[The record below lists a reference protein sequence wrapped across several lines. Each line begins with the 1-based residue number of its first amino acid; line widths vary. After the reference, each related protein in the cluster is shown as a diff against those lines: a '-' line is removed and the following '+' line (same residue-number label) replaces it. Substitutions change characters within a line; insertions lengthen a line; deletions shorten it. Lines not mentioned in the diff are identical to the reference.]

1 MKASSAQKSTTLQ
14 KISTFLAFLWNVLLI
29 VALEPPY
36 IWKQLLQQL
45 QYILLSLIGSY
56 ETVVIFLL
64 EIVWLECID
73 NAVVYRDCDS
83 DGVVWCCLAAVK
95 IDSLLKVCKKLV
107 VNFWNWKEGDAKVK
121 DRIFWLSLQLIQLPH
136 PDNPIKI
143 FWNFTFY
150 PNISLALSGIISHF

>member
-29 VALEPPY
+29 VALELPY

-45 QYILLSLIGSY
+45 LYIMLCLIGSY

-73 NAVVYRDCDS
+73 NAVVYRDYDS